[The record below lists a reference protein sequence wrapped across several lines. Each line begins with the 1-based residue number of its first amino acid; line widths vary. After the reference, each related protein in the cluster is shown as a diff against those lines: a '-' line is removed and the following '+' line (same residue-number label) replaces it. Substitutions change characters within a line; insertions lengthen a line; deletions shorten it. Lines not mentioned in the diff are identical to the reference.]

1 MSTVG
6 VWFSESF
13 GRPLL
18 VLDIFQRMLVRIS
31 LTCFSNAWTVQIL
44 GQLNIGCESIDDAG
58 I

>member
-1 MSTVG
+1 M
-6 VWFSESF
+6 WFSESF